1 MTANMLDRDYFI
13 YKVIIPLLQVLNF
26 MISET
31 FLTDNEVNC
40 INISLLMIIFF
51 TFFFQLNMENVLY
64 QIKSIIP
71 LIQ

>member
-51 TFFFQLNMENVLY
+51 AFFF
-64 QIKSIIP
+64 ST
-71 LIQ
+71 